1 MPGLLT
7 LTLFRK
13 LFPSTRHKRSTETN
27 LKISTMLTA
36 VYLAC
41 GITGVSY
48 FWHQYKKAAVQQ
60 YEDEMKNIYN
70 LRLNASK
77 NNIYGEYHFLKQ
89 LRTFSLPSKLL
100 KS

>member
-7 LTLFRK
+7 LTLYRK
-13 LFPSTRHKRSTETN
+13 LFPNTRHKRSTETN

-48 FWHQYKKAAVQQ
+48 FWYEYKKAAVQQ
-60 YEDEMKNIYN
+60 YEDEMKNIHN

-77 NNIYGEYHFLKQ
+77 NNIYGEYHFIKHLGLIKYYF
-89 LRTFSLPSKLL
+89 RS
-100 KS
+100 